1 MVAQVIVDVVH
12 TNVAKPF
19 SYRIPDGMEVCVGLR
34 VLVPLG
40 RRQVDGFVVDI
51 VDESQIDLPPEK
63 LRPIAKALDDYPAL
77 LPQLLELAE
86 ELSLEC
92 HCPLSETLRLMLPAA
107 MRTGRIH
114 AIRQLCKLLLLEL
127 NAPGAHGRRQHQPER
142 LGQRTVAL
150 Q

>member
-12 TNVAKPF
+12 TNVARPF
-19 SYRIPDGMEVCVGLR
+19 SYLIPDGMPVCVGMR

-51 VDESQIDLPPEK
+51 MPKEQADVPLEK
-63 LRPIAKALDDYPAL
+63 LKPIAKCLDEYPAL

-86 ELSLEC
+86 ELALEC

-107 MRTGRIH
+107 MRTGRI
-114 AIRQLCKLLLLEL
+114 QLKKVPYAQLSP
-127 NAPGAHGRRQHQPER
+127 AWTP
-142 LGQRTVAL
+142 
-150 Q
+150 